1 MIDMVHTEFN
11 RCSFHIH
18 SIDSR
23 GELKLRA
30 NKNLAQIATYSFNI
44 DRLNEIENE
53 LN

>member
-1 MIDMVHTEFN
+1 MIDGVHTEFN
-11 RCSFHIH
+11 RCSFHIR